1 MIVQICLALALAAP
15 ADLAKQ
21 FERDIKIVAADDMEG
36 RGLGTKGIDRAAAF
50 LEGRLREIKLE
61 PAFGNSYRQPFDV
74 KTGVEMGEGNRLSD
88 VAADAWTP
96 LGFSSSGKFHAPVVF
111 CGYGIAAP
119 PLGYDDYAGLDLKGK
134 GGALARQRAAGEGR
148 QVNLRRTQAEP
159 LVGHA
164 LQSPAGARARRRRRR
179 LRHRSGERR
188 VGGERRSWGGPRR
201 LK

>member
-88 VAADAWTP
+88 VADDAR
-96 LGFSSSGKFHAPVVF
+96 APPGSASAGNFPGRVVF
-111 CGYGIAAP
+111 VASGTAPP
-119 PLGYDDYAGLDLKGK
+119 PLGYDDYAGVALKGK
-134 GGALARQRAAGEGR
+134 VALM
-148 QVNLRRTQAEP
+148 LPYEP
-159 LVGHA
+159 
-164 LQSPAGARARRRRRR
+164 Q
-179 LRHRSGERR
+179 
-188 VGGERRSWGGPRR
+188 
-201 LK
+201 